1 MQVIKPLIMKNT
13 LNCVIIDDDHD
24 GVEVLQDYISQ
35 FPTLNLTQV
44 YMNPVT
50 ALTEVGLSE
59 QVDLLFLDIDMPGIS
74 GTELAERLKDRV
86 GHIIFATAY
95 REYTM
100 TSYDLLVKY
109 YLLKPFDFV
118 RFASVISDV
127 IYSSY
132 AKTEH
137 PSVSDDDLYLRTG
150 EKGKI
155 TRVLKSD
162 ILYIQAASNYVS
174 VLLQNVL
181 YTTYMTLTEMTEIL
195 ETDNR
200 FFRVHKSYIINK
212 DHVKLIAGN
221 TIDLGKYQV
230 PMSTQYKNAF
240 TSYLGKKTLTS
251 KRL

>member
-1 MQVIKPLIMKNT
+1 MNNI
-13 LNCVIIDDDHD
+13 LNCVIVDDDHD
-24 GVEVLQDYISQ
+24 AVEVLRDYISQ
-35 FPTLNLTQV
+35 FPALSLTQV
-44 YMNPVT
+44 YMSPIV
-50 ALTEVGLSE
+50 ALTEVGVSDHI
-59 QVDLLFLDIDMPGIS
+59 DLLFLDIDMPGIS
-74 GTELAERLKDRV
+74 GVELAERLKDRV
-86 GHIIFATAY
+86 RHIIFATAH
-95 REYTM
+95 REYAM

-132 AKTEH
+132 ANPRAEH

-150 EKGKI
+150 EKGRI

-174 VLLQNVL
+174 VLLQNML

-195 ETDNR
+195 KTDSR

-212 DHVKLIAGN
+212 DHVKLVAGN